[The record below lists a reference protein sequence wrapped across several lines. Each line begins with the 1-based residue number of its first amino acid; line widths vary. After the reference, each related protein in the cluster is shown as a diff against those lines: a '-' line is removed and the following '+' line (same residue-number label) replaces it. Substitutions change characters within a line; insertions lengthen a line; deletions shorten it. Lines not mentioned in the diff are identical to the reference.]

1 MPAPTRRRSQSL
13 AAVVVVA
20 LLLAGCAGKKAATTA
35 AATTATTTA
44 TATTVEPTTTTNPP
58 ATAAEKAW
66 IAGVVKLRQRIDRI
80 LLTSGTV
87 TQASLRE
94 GAAAGRS
101 CRPGLDKLGDPGE
114 RFAKAVQRAQRAC
127 ASYAKSAD
135 AQARVAPYLNTAS
148 SRVDEL
154 LNQAIDQAGNGSNGL
169 REAEAM
175 AKEAL
180 L

>member
-1 MPAPTRRRSQSL
+1 MPAPTRRRSHSL

-20 LLLAGCAGKKAATTA
+20 LLLAGCAGKKATT

-44 TATTVEPTTTTNPP
+44 IATRVEPTTTTNPP
-58 ATAAEKAW
+58 ATPAEKAW
-66 IAGVVKLRQRIDRI
+66 IAGVGKLRQRIDRTV
-80 LLTSGTV
+80 LRSGVV

-94 GAAAGRS
+94 GAAAARS

-127 ASYAKSAD
+127 ASYARSAD

-148 SRVDEL
+148 SRVEEL
-154 LNQAIDQAGNGSNGL
+154 LNQATDQAGNGSNGL

-175 AKEAL
+175 AKEAVL
-180 L
+180 

>member
-1 MPAPTRRRSQSL
+1 MPAPTRRRSHSL

-20 LLLAGCAGKKAATTA
+20 LLLAGCAGKKATT

-44 TATTVEPTTTTNPP
+44 IATTVEPTTTTNPP
-58 ATAAEKAW
+58 ATPAEKAW
-66 IAGVVKLRQRIDRI
+66 IAGVGKLRQRIDRTV
-80 LLTSGTV
+80 LRSGVV

-94 GAAAGRS
+94 GAAAARS

-127 ASYAKSAD
+127 ASYARSAD

-148 SRVDEL
+148 SRVEEL
-154 LNQAIDQAGNGSNGL
+154 LNQATDQAGNGSNGL

-175 AKEAL
+175 AKEAVL
-180 L
+180 

>member
-1 MPAPTRRRSQSL
+1 
-13 AAVVVVA
+13 VVVVA

-35 AATTATTTA
+35 ATTASTAASA
-44 TATTVEPTTTTNPP
+44 TATTVEPTTTTKPP
-58 ATAAEKAW
+58 ATPAEKAW
-66 IAGVVKLRQRIDRI
+66 IAGVGKLRQRIDGTI
-80 LLTSGTV
+80 LRSGVV
-87 TQASLRE
+87 THASLRE

-114 RFAKAVQRAQRAC
+114 RLAKAVQRAQRAC
-127 ASYAKSAD
+127 ASYARSAD

-148 SRVDEL
+148 PRVEEL
-154 LNQAIDQAGNGSNGL
+154 LNQATEHAGNGSNGL

>member
-1 MPAPTRRRSQSL
+1 MPAPTRRRSHSL

-35 AATTATTTA
+35 APTATTA
-44 TATTVEPTTTTNPP
+44 TATTVEPTTTTKPP
-58 ATAAEKAW
+58 ATPAEKTW
-66 IAGVVKLRQRIDRI
+66 IAGVGKLRQRIDGAVLR
-80 LLTSGTV
+80 SGVV

-94 GAAAGRS
+94 GAAAARS
-101 CRPGLDKLGDPGE
+101 CRPGLDKLGAPGE
-114 RFAKAVQRAQRAC
+114 RLAKAVQRAQRAC
-127 ASYAKSAD
+127 ASYARSAD

-148 SRVDEL
+148 PRVEEL
-154 LNQAIDQAGNGSNGL
+154 LNQATEHAGNGSNGL

-175 AKEAL
+175 AEEAL

>member
-1 MPAPTRRRSQSL
+1 MPAPTRRRSHSL
-13 AAVVVVA
+13 AAVVVVV
-20 LLLAGCAGKKAATTA
+20 LLLAGCAGKKAATT

-58 ATAAEKAW
+58 ATPAEKAW
-66 IAGVVKLRQRIDRI
+66 IAGVGKLRQRIDRTV
-80 LLTSGTV
+80 LRSGVV

-94 GAAAGRS
+94 GAAAARS

-114 RFAKAVQRAQRAC
+114 RLAKAVQRAQRAC
-127 ASYAKSAD
+127 ASYARSAD

-148 SRVDEL
+148 SRVEEL
-154 LNQAIDQAGNGSNGL
+154 LNQATDQAGNGSNGL

-175 AKEAL
+175 AEEAVL
-180 L
+180 

>member
-1 MPAPTRRRSQSL
+1 MPATTTRRRYPHL
-13 AAVVVVA
+13 AAVIVIAV
-20 LLLAGCAGKKAATTA
+20 LLAGCAGKKAATTA
-35 AATTATTTA
+35 GTAAPA

-58 ATAAEKAW
+58 ATPAEKAW
-66 IAGVVKLRQRIDRI
+66 IAGVGKLRQRIDRTV
-80 LLTSGTV
+80 LRSGTI

-114 RFAKAVQRAQRAC
+114 RLAKAVQRAQRAC
-127 ASYAKSAD
+127 TSYARSGD

-148 SRVDEL
+148 SRVEEL
-154 LNQAIDQAGNGSNGL
+154 LNQATEHAGNGSNGL

-175 AKEAL
+175 AQEAVL
-180 L
+180 

>member
-1 MPAPTRRRSQSL
+1 MPAPTRRSHSL
-13 AAVVVVA
+13 AAVVVIA

-35 AATTATTTA
+35 ATTTV
-44 TATTVEPTTTTNPP
+44 TATTVEPTTTTKPP

-66 IAGVVKLRQRIDRI
+66 IAGVRKLRQRIDGII
-80 LLTSGTV
+80 LRSGV
-87 TQASLRE
+87 ITQASLRE

-101 CRPGLDKLGDPGE
+101 CRPGLDKLADPGE
-114 RFAKAVQRAQRAC
+114 RLAKAVQRAQRAC
-127 ASYAKSAD
+127 ASYARSAD
-135 AQARVAPYLNTAS
+135 ALARVAPYLNTAS
-148 SRVDEL
+148 PRVDEL
-154 LNQAIDQAGNGSNGL
+154 LNQATEHAGNGSNGL